1 MKKLIHITYTGIAF
15 FAVLIMV
22 NLSCTKLKDTDYNEI
37 VSSTFVPTNTDLPAI
52 TGAPYVDWRG
62 LLLQWNTVYRAQ
74 EVSGDEM
81 LTPAR
86 PNGWVDGGVYRR
98 IHEHKWTT
106 DDDIVIN
113 IWTRAYQAITYCN
126 MIIYQVRSG
135 AIPVLPKDTTALIA
149 EMKLLRASYY
159 WVLCDI
165 YGNVPIV
172 DRFDVPAG
180 YLPKQNSRK
189 EVYNFIVNDI
199 LANYPLVSAE
209 NNQKTYGKFNK
220 WAGLTLLAKMY
231 LNAEVYTGT
240 SAWNKCAAICDTI
253 INSTGITKF
262 ALESN
267 QKNVFITEN
276 QNSKEII
283 FALPFDSKYVS
294 EWNSFDVHM
303 QTLEPENQA
312 TYNLEYSPWGGV
324 CAIPQFINTF
334 DTTDARYIDNYIK
347 YQQYAA
353 NGDSLIATM
362 GVFTG
367 KPLSYRNYVGG
378 VDYSDEV
385 DGFRLGKFEIAM
397 GASNR
402 LSNDWPLFRYA
413 DVLLMKAECLLRTG
427 DADGAAAL
435 VTQVR
440 QRDFKSNPS
449 KAVVTGADLLKG
461 SSYDYGLRN
470 HLTST
475 EEGGA
480 DIQYGRFLDELG
492 WEFCQEARR
501 RTDMI
506 RFGAFTKKSWLSHSP
521 NRDYAPNPDYRA
533 LYPIPLTEIAKNP
546 NLKQNDG
553 Y

>member
-1 MKKLIHITYTGIAF
+1 MKKLKYITYTGIAIIAF
-15 FAVLIMV
+15 LMV
-22 NLSCTKLKDTDYNEI
+22 VISACTKLKDTSYNQLI
-37 VSSTFVPTNTDLPAI
+37 SSEFTPSSSDLPAL

-62 LLLQWNTVYRAQ
+62 LLLQWNTLYRAQ

-106 DDDIVIN
+106 DDDIVVN
-113 IWTRAYQAITYCN
+113 VWTRAYQGITNCN
-126 MIIYQVRSG
+126 RIIYQVQTKS
-135 AIPVLPKDTTALIA
+135 IPVAATDTTALIA

-159 WVLCDI
+159 WVLCDM

-172 DRFDVPAG
+172 TRFDVPAG
-180 YLPKQNSRK
+180 YLPMQNTRK
-189 EVYNFIVNDI
+189 EVYDFIVKEI
-199 LANYPLVSAE
+199 LANYPKVSTQ
-209 NNQKTYGKFNK
+209 NNQLTYGKFNK

-231 LNAEVYTGT
+231 LNAGVYSGT
-240 SAWNKCAAICDTI
+240 PAWDKCKAICDTI
-253 INSTGITKF
+253 INATGTSGIK
-262 ALESN
+262 LEST
-267 QKNVFITEN
+267 QKNVFVTEN

-312 TYNLEYSPWGGV
+312 TYNLMYSPWGGV
-324 CAIPQFINTF
+324 CAIPQFITTF
-334 DTTDARYIDNYIK
+334 DTTDARYVDNYIK

-353 NGDSLIATM
+353 NGDKLIASM
-362 GVFTG
+362 GDFTG

-397 GASNR
+397 GATNR

-427 DADGAAAL
+427 HADDAAAI
-435 VTQVR
+435 VTTVR
-440 QRDFKSNPS
+440 SRDFKNNPS
-449 KAVVTGADLLKG
+449 KAVVTGAQLQGG
-461 SSYDYGLRN
+461 SGYDYGLQN
-470 HLTST
+470 HLGPFTH
-475 EEGGA
+475 EGGA
-480 DIQYGRFLDELG
+480 DIQYGRMLDELG
-492 WEFCQEARR
+492 WEFNQEARR

-506 RFGAFTKKSWLSHSP
+506 RFGMFTKKSWLSHSP
-521 NRDYAPNPDYRA
+521 NGDYRA
-533 LYPIPLTEIAKNP
+533 LYPIPRTEIAKNS
-546 NLKQNDG
+546 NLTQNPG
-553 Y
+553 YN

>member
-1 MKKLIHITYTGIAF
+1 MKKLKYITCSGVAAVALF
-15 FAVLIMV
+15 LVLIT
-22 NLSCTKLKDTDYNEI
+22 SCTKLNDTSYNQI
-37 VSSTFVPTNTDLPAI
+37 ISSDFVPTAYDIPAI

-98 IHEHKWTT
+98 IHEHRWTT

-113 IWTRAYQAITYCN
+113 IWTRAYKGITNCN
-126 MIIYQVRSG
+126 RIIYQVQT
-135 AIPVLPKDTTALIA
+135 AQIPVDAEDVDPLIA

-159 WVLCDI
+159 WILCDL

-172 DRFDVPAG
+172 DSFDVPEG
-180 YLPKQNSRK
+180 FLPQQNTRK
-189 EVYNFIVNDI
+189 EVYDFIVKDI
-199 LANYPLVSAE
+199 MDNLPKVSVE
-209 NNQKTYGKFNK
+209 NSQATYGKFNK
-220 WAGLTLLAKMY
+220 WAGLSLLAKMY

-240 SAWNKCAAICDTI
+240 PQWNACIEACNTI
-253 INSTGITKF
+253 INSGEF
-262 ALESN
+262 SLESN

-294 EWNSFDVHM
+294 DWNSFDVHL
-303 QTLEPENQA
+303 QTLDPGNQK

-324 CAIPQFINTF
+324 CAVPQFISTF
-334 DTTDARYIDNYIK
+334 DTLDSRYIDNYIK
-347 YQQYAA
+347 GPQYAA
-353 NGDSLIATM
+353 NGDPIIASM
-362 GVFTG
+362 GDWAG
-367 KPLSYRNYVGG
+367 KPLFFRNYVGG
-378 VDYSDEV
+378 VDESEEV

-413 DVLLMKAECLLRTG
+413 DILMMKAECLLRTG
-427 DADGAAAL
+427 QADAAAAI
-435 VTQVR
+435 VTEVR
-440 QRDFKSNPS
+440 ARNFKSNPE
-449 KAVVTGADLLKG
+449 KATVTGAELMGG
-461 SSYDYGLRN
+461 STYDYGLRN
-470 HLTST
+470 HLEST

-480 DIQYGRFLDELG
+480 DIQYGRMLDELG

-501 RTDMI
+501 RSDMI
-506 RFGAFTKKSWLSHSP
+506 RFGVFTKKSWLSHSP
-521 NRDYAPNPDYRA
+521 NGDYRA
-533 LYPIPLTEIAKNP
+533 LYPIPQSEIAKNS
-546 NLKQNDG
+546 NLKQNPG

>member
-1 MKKLIHITYTGIAF
+1 MKNLKNKIKTGIAVV
-15 FAVLIMV
+15 AVLMLI
-22 NLSCTKLKDTDYNEI
+22 NSSCTKLKDTSYNQI
-37 VSSTFVPTNTDLPAI
+37 ISSEFTPTVADLPSL

-62 LLLQWNTVYRAQ
+62 LLLQWNTLYRAQ

-113 IWTRAYQAITYCN
+113 VWTRAYQGITNCN
-126 MIIYQVRSG
+126 RIIYQVQTGS
-135 AIPVLPKDTTALIA
+135 IPVAAKDTTSLIA

-159 WVLCDI
+159 WVLCDM

-172 DRFDVPAG
+172 DKFDVPEG
-180 YLPKQNSRK
+180 YLPKQNTRK
-189 EVYNFIVNDI
+189 EVYDFIVKEI

-209 NNQKTYGKFNK
+209 NNQATYGKFNK

-231 LNAEVYTGT
+231 LNAEVYSGT
-240 SAWNKCAAICDTI
+240 PEWNKCIAICDTI
-253 INSTGITKF
+253 INATGTTKI

-283 FALPFDSKYVS
+283 FALPFDSKYVAD
-294 EWNSFDVHM
+294 WNSFDVHM

-324 CAIPQFINTF
+324 CAVPQFISTF

-353 NGDSLIATM
+353 NGDKLIATM
-362 GVFTG
+362 GVFAG

-397 GASNR
+397 GATNR

-413 DVLLMKAECLLRTG
+413 DVLMMKAECLLRTG
-427 DADGAAAL
+427 KADEAAAI
-435 VTQVR
+435 VTEVR
-440 QRDFKSNPS
+440 ARDFKSNPD
-449 KAVVTGADLLKG
+449 KATVTGAELMEG

-470 HLTST
+470 HITST

-480 DIQYGRFLDELG
+480 DIQYGRMLDELG

-506 RFGAFTKKSWLSHSP
+506 RFGVFTKKSWLSHSP
-521 NRDYAPNPDYRA
+521 NGDYRA
-533 LYPIPLTEIAKNP
+533 LYPIPQSEIAKNS
-546 NLKQNDG
+546 NLTQNPG

>member
-1 MKKLIHITYTGIAF
+1 MKKLKHITRSGITV
-15 FAVLIMV
+15 FALFLI
-22 NLSCTKLKDTDYNEI
+22 LITSCTKLEDTSYNQI
-37 VSSTFVPTNTDLPAI
+37 ISSEFVPTSSDLPAL

-74 EVSGDEM
+74 EVSGDQM

-106 DDDIVIN
+106 EDDIVIN
-113 IWTRAYQAITYCN
+113 VWTRAYKGITNCN
-126 MIIYQVRSG
+126 RIIYQVETEQ
-135 AIPVLPKDTTALIA
+135 IPVEAEDAGQLIA

-159 WVLCDI
+159 WILCDL

-172 DRFDVPAG
+172 DSFDVPEG
-180 YLPKQNSRK
+180 FLPQQNTRK
-189 EVYNFIVNDI
+189 EVYDFIVKDLIENI
-199 LANYPLVSAE
+199 PLVSE
-209 NNQKTYGKFNK
+209 ESNQTTYGKFNK
-220 WAGLTLLAKMY
+220 WAGLSLLAKVY
-231 LNAEVYTGT
+231 LNAEVYTG
-240 SAWNKCAAICDTI
+240 SAEWNKCIETCNTI
-253 INSTGITKF
+253 INSGKF
-262 ALESN
+262 SLESN

-294 EWNSFDVHM
+294 DWNSFDVHL
-303 QTLEPENQA
+303 QTLDPANQK

-324 CAIPQFINTF
+324 CAVPQFISTF
-334 DTTDARYIDNYIK
+334 DTLDSRYIDNYIK
-347 YQQYAA
+347 GQQYAA
-353 NGDSLIATM
+353 NGDVLIASM
-362 GVFTG
+362 GDWAG
-367 KPLSYRNYVGG
+367 KPLFFRNYVAG
-378 VDYSDEV
+378 VDKSDEV

-402 LSNDWPLFRYA
+402 LSNDWPLYRYA
-413 DVLLMKAECLLRTG
+413 DILMMKAECLLRTG
-427 DADGAAAL
+427 NAGEAATI
-435 VTQVR
+435 VTEVR
-440 QRDFKSNPS
+440 ARNFKSSPD
-449 KAVVTGADLLKG
+449 KAVVTGAQLMSG
-461 SSYDYGLRN
+461 STYDYGLRN
-470 HLTST
+470 HLEST
-475 EEGGA
+475 NEGGA

-521 NRDYAPNPDYRA
+521 NGDYRA
-533 LYPIPLTEIAKNP
+533 LFPIPGTEIAKNT
-546 NLKQNDG
+546 NLKQNTG

>member
-1 MKKLIHITYTGIAF
+1 MKNLKYNIITGIAVV
-15 FAVLIMV
+15 AVLMMI
-22 NLSCTKLKDTDYNEI
+22 NSSCTKLKDTSYNQI
-37 VSSTFVPTNTDLPAI
+37 ISSEFTPTVADLPSL

-62 LLLQWNTVYRAQ
+62 LLLQWNTLYRAQ

-113 IWTRAYQAITYCN
+113 VWTRAYQGITNCN
-126 MIIYQVRSG
+126 RIIYQVQTG
-135 AIPVLPKDTTALIA
+135 GIPVAAKDTTSLIA
-149 EMKLLRASYY
+149 EMRLLRASYY
-159 WVLCDI
+159 WVLCDM

-172 DRFDVPAG
+172 DKFDVPEG
-180 YLPKQNSRK
+180 FLPQQNTRK
-189 EVYNFIVNDI
+189 EVYDFIVKELTTNI
-199 LANYPLVSAE
+199 PLVSAE
-209 NNQKTYGKFNK
+209 NNQTTYGKFNK

-231 LNAEVYTGT
+231 LNAQVYSGTPAWDKCITTCDEIINATGT
-240 SAWNKCAAICDTI
+240 
-253 INSTGITKF
+253 TKI

-283 FALPFDSKYVS
+283 FALPFDSKYVAD
-294 EWNSFDVHM
+294 WNSFDVHM

-324 CAIPQFINTF
+324 CAVPQFISTF
-334 DTTDARYIDNYIK
+334 DTTDARYVDNYIK

-353 NGDSLIATM
+353 NGDKLIATM
-362 GVFTG
+362 GIFAG

-397 GASNR
+397 GATNR

-413 DVLLMKAECLLRTG
+413 DILMMKAECLLRTG
-427 DADGAAAL
+427 QADAAAAI
-435 VTQVR
+435 VTEVR
-440 QRDFKSNPS
+440 SRDFKSNPD
-449 KAVVTGADLLKG
+449 KATVTGAELMGG
-461 SSYDYGLRN
+461 STYDYGLRN
-470 HLTST
+470 HLEST

-480 DIQYGRFLDELG
+480 DIQYGRMLDELG

-501 RTDMI
+501 RTDMV
-506 RFGAFTKKSWLSHSP
+506 RFGVFTKKSWLSHSP
-521 NRDYAPNPDYRA
+521 NGDYRA
-533 LYPIPLTEIAKNP
+533 LYPIPQSEIAKNS
-546 NLKQNDG
+546 NLTQNPG

>member
-1 MKKLIHITYTGIAF
+1 MKRLKYITCSGVAAVALF
-15 FAVLIMV
+15 LVLIT
-22 NLSCTKLKDTDYNEI
+22 SCTKLDDTSYREI
-37 VSSTFVPTNTDLPAI
+37 ISSEFVPTAYDIPAL

-113 IWTRAYQAITYCN
+113 IWTRAYGGITNCN
-126 MIIYQVRSG
+126 RIIYQVQT
-135 AIPVLPKDTTALIA
+135 AQIPVAAEDVDPLIA

-159 WVLCDI
+159 WILCDI

-172 DRFDVPAG
+172 DSFDVPEG
-180 YLPKQNSRK
+180 FLPQQNTRS
-189 EVYNFIVNDI
+189 EVYDFIVKDI
-199 LANYPLVSAE
+199 IDNIPMVSEE
-209 NNQKTYGKFNK
+209 NSQATYGKFNK
-220 WAGLTLLAKMY
+220 WAGLSLLAKMY

-240 SAWNKCAAICDTI
+240 PQWNACIEACNSI
-253 INSTGITKF
+253 INSGEF
-262 ALESN
+262 SLESN

-294 EWNSFDVHM
+294 EWNSFDVHL
-303 QTLEPENQA
+303 QTLDPGNQK

-324 CAIPQFINTF
+324 CAVPQFISTF
-334 DTTDARYIDNYIK
+334 DTLDSRYIDNYIK
-347 YQQYAA
+347 GYQYAA
-353 NGDSLIATM
+353 NGDPIIASM
-362 GVFTG
+362 GDWAG
-367 KPLSYRNYVGG
+367 KHLFFRNYVAG
-378 VDYSDEV
+378 VDESAEV

-413 DVLLMKAECLLRTG
+413 DILMMKAECLLRTG
-427 DADGAAAL
+427 HADEAAAI
-435 VTQVR
+435 VSEVR
-440 QRDFKSNPS
+440 ARDFRNNPE
-449 KAVVTGADLLKG
+449 KAVVTGAELMGG
-461 SSYDYGLRN
+461 STYDYGLRN
-470 HLTST
+470 HLEST

-480 DIQYGRFLDELG
+480 DIQYGRMLDELG

-501 RTDMI
+501 RSDMI
-506 RFGAFTKKSWLSHSP
+506 RFGVFTKKSWLSHSP
-521 NRDYAPNPDYRA
+521 NGDYRA
-533 LYPIPLTEIAKNP
+533 LYPIPQSEIAKNS
-546 NLKQNDG
+546 NLTQNPG

>member
-1 MKKLIHITYTGIAF
+1 MKKLNHYIKSGIIAGIIIPAIF
-15 FAVLIMV
+15 TA
-22 NLSCTKLKDTDYNEI
+22 CTKLKDTSYNQI
-37 VSSTFVPTNTDLPAI
+37 VSSEFTPTSSDLPALA
-52 TGAPYVDWRG
+52 GAAYVDWRG

-113 IWTRAYQAITYCN
+113 IWTRAYQGITNCN
-126 MIIYQVRSG
+126 RIIYQVQSS
-135 AIPVLPKDTTALIA
+135 AIPVAAKDTAALVA

-180 YLPKQNSRK
+180 YLPKQNTRK
-189 EVYNFIVNDI
+189 EVYDFIVNDLLTNI
-199 LANYPLVSAE
+199 PKVTDEVST
-209 NNQKTYGKFNK
+209 KTYGKFNK

-231 LNAEVYTGT
+231 LNAQVYSGT
-240 SAWNKCAAICDTI
+240 PQWDKCKAVCDTI
-253 INSTGITKF
+253 INFAKSTGKF
-262 ALESN
+262 ILEPN
-267 QKNVFITEN
+267 QKNVFVTNNE
-276 QNSKEII
+276 NSKEII
-283 FALPFDSKYVS
+283 FALPFDSKYVN

-303 QTLEPENQA
+303 QTLEPENQK
-312 TYNLEYSPWGGV
+312 TYNLQFSPWGGV

-334 DTTDARYIDNYIK
+334 DPEDSRLTDNFIK
-347 YQQYAA
+347 GQQFTAT
-353 NGDSLIATM
+353 GDSIYGTM
-362 GVFTG
+362 GAFVG
-367 KPLSYRNYVGG
+367 KPLAYRNYVAG
-378 VDYSDEV
+378 VDQSEEV
-385 DGFRLGKFEIAM
+385 DGYRLGKFEIAM
-397 GASNR
+397 GATNR

-413 DVLLMKAECLLRTG
+413 DVLMMKAESMLRLG

-440 QRDFKSNPS
+440 QRAFKSNPA
-449 KAVVTGADLLKG
+449 KAVVTGAQLLQG

-475 EEGGA
+475 SEGGA
-480 DIQYGRFLDELG
+480 DIQYGRFLDELA
-492 WEFCQEARR
+492 WEFNQEARR
-501 RTDMI
+501 RSDMI
-506 RFGAFTKKSWLSHSP
+506 RFGMFTKKSWLSHSP
-521 NRDYAPNPDYRA
+521 NGDYRA
-533 LYPIPLTEIAKNP
+533 LYPIPKTEIDKNP
-546 NLKQNDG
+546 NLKQNLG